1 LAAFYWYAFCV
12 TFQIDST
19 SRQVEEGSDVHFS
32 YASENKLLL
41 KGPNLDD
48 LEHLFHFAMQHSVM
62 NAVYQFNT
70 PSGGYI
76 ASGFADGDEDMQHF
90 LNTIYGLATAT
101 RTRSFMY
108 IVPIMTS
115 VFKPSEDCEHQ
126 IQAAHITRG
135 DDDKVYLGELHLE
148 EGQVRFH
155 VETQGPYAAFEQA
168 GLLSLPEMKQWI
180 GEATDEQVAMC
191 RNALSKF
198 ASDVDWDWPSFDVTV
213 N

>member
-1 LAAFYWYAFCV
+1 MHWGLLAPKPTELF
-12 TFQIDST
+12 
-19 SRQVEEGSDVHFS
+19 GLHMHFS
-32 YASENKLLL
+32 YASENKLLH

-62 NAVYQFNT
+62 NGVYQFNT
-70 PSGGYI
+70 PSGGHI
-76 ASGFADGDEDMQHF
+76 AIGFADGEEDMPHF

-101 RTRSFMY
+101 HTRSFMY

-115 VFKPSEDCEHQ
+115 VFKPSEACEHQ
-126 IQAAHITRG
+126 IQSAHITRG
-135 DDDKVYLGELHLE
+135 DDDKVYLGELRLE

-198 ASDVDWDWPSFDVTV
+198 APDVDWDWPSFDVTV